1 MTSDPGNDVHSMFH
15 HSKRMGSSA
24 TIAGGLCTDTSK
36 LAK

>member
-15 HSKRMGSSA
+15 HGKRMGSSA
-24 TIAGGLCTDTSK
+24 IIAGGLCTDTSK